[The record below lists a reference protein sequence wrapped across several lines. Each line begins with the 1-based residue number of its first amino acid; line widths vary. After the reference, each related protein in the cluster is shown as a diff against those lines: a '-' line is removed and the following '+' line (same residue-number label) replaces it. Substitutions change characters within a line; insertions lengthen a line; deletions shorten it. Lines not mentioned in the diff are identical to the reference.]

1 MTALS
6 EAQAAQLM
14 TAAQASAG
22 FAYQPYS
29 RFAVGAALLL
39 ADGRQV
45 TGCNVE
51 NGSYGLTLCAE
62 RVAVV
67 KAVSE
72 GERDFRGLAVWGADC
87 PNGGI
92 VPCGAC
98 LQVLCEF
105 LPPHAPVVLADPASG
120 ELTQVALGQLLPRAF
135 GGPHAG
141 SSGPDA
147 PSPSG

>member
-1 MTALS
+1 MAVLS
-6 EAQAAQLM
+6 QAQAVQLM
-14 TAAQASAG
+14 AAARQAAG

-29 RFAVGAALLL
+29 RFSVGAALLL

-45 TGCNVE
+45 TGSNVE

-72 GERDFRGLAVWGADC
+72 GEREFLGLAVWGADC

-105 LPPHAPVVLADPASG
+105 LPPHTPVVLADPASG
-120 ELTQVALGQLLPRAF
+120 ELTQVGLGQLLPRAF

-147 PSPSG
+147 PPLAG